1 MKGINLKTYA
11 FIPAGAQCGEGA
23 GLKLSFNGHIK
34 ELKVEIKD
42 VAVMVNF

>member
-1 MKGINLKTYA
+1 MKNNLKTYA
-11 FIPAGAQCGEGA
+11 FIPSGAQCNEGA

-34 ELKVEIKD
+34 ELKVDIKD